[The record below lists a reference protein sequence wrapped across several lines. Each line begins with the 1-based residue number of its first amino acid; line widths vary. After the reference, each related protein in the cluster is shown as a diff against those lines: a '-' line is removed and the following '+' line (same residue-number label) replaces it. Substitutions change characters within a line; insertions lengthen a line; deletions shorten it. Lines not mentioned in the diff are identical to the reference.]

1 MFYIALVVFV
11 FTYFLIISGKIPSV
25 LAALF
30 GGFLM
35 VVLQILPS
43 ESAFKAIDMNVIFLL
58 VGMMIIV
65 NITSDTGLFQWVAI
79 KMAQFVKGRPFP
91 LMLLLAIVTAVFS
104 SLLDNVTT
112 ILLIAPVSILIAE
125 QLEIDFIP
133 FLIVEAIASNIGGT
147 ATLIGDPPN
156 ILIGSAAKLSFNE
169 FIIHMTPV
177 MLIIL
182 AISLFNF
189 WIFFGKS
196 MKVSRDLRAKVMEM
210 DTSKVITNK
219 PLLIKALIILFFIF
233 AGFLSHSFIN
243 IEPSF
248 VALGGAIFLMVISRK
263 DPEDIFKA
271 VEWPTLFFF
280 IGLFI
285 LVEGLVEIGFIS
297 ILADNAIKLT
307 NGDLKKTSLLILWL
321 SGVAS
326 AIIDNIPYTATLIP
340 MIGDENTG
348 IIHSMLVNHE
358 GHSLEVIR
366 YALWWALSLGAC
378 LGGNGTLIGA
388 SANVV
393 AAGIASKSGKTLSF
407 WTFTKYGAL
416 ITFQSLIIATIYL
429 WLRYLKF

>member
-35 VVLQILPS
+35 VALQILPS
-43 ESAFKAIDMNVIFLL
+43 EAAFKAIDMNVIFLL

-156 ILIGSAAKLSFNE
+156 ILIGSAAKISFNE
-169 FIIHMTPV
+169 FIIHLTPV
-177 MLIIL
+177 IVVIL
-182 AISLFNF
+182 AIALFNF
-189 WIFFGKS
+189 WLFFGRKI
-196 MKVSRDLRAKVMEM
+196 KVSRDLRAKVMEM
-210 DTSKVITNK
+210 DTSKIITNK

-297 ILADNAIKLT
+297 ILADSALKLT
-307 NGDLKKTSLLILWL
+307 NGDLTKTSLLILWL
-321 SGVAS
+321 SGIAS

-340 MIGDENTG
+340 MIE
-348 IIHSMLVNHE
+348 
-358 GHSLEVIR
+358 
-366 YALWWALSLGAC
+366 
-378 LGGNGTLIGA
+378 IGRA
-388 SANVV
+388 HV
-393 AAGIASKSGKTLSF
+393 
-407 WTFTKYGAL
+407 
-416 ITFQSLIIATIYL
+416 
-429 WLRYLKF
+429 

>member
-393 AAGIASKSGKTLSF
+393 AAGIASKSGKTLS
-407 WTFTKYGAL
+407 
-416 ITFQSLIIATIYL
+416 
-429 WLRYLKF
+429 